1 MRSSPDIRKRTG
13 CPVTYVYDRRSLS
26 HLVEEH
32 GFTVTGSFVDH
43 IYRYRKEW
51 YWAWMPKPLF
61 HAIELLFGWHLC
73 PTAVAR

>member
-1 MRSSPDIRKRTG
+1 
-13 CPVTYVYDRRSLS
+13 
-26 HLVEEH
+26 VEEH